1 MTSNEGSDKC
11 AKLNNSIKMEK
22 VLSKLSLYDIL
33 TTVLTGYILCISIKH
48 GLLSKVIPSVL
59 LSVVATIPRKIAV
72 AFIVGL
78 VFHKIVECYT
88 QNSYMKCSRK
98 YLLKLLSLF
107 TRNNLQIIEVVQDE
121 LEKDI
126 PQAGNQIANLKDY
139 YDAYYELW
147 TKNRLGVVTTI
158 EAYSA
163 FIKDLFF
170 ALLIAI
176 ILMSAKL
183 GWLLSLSSLIVLILV
198 FSIARYQCE
207 RKIYRLVLEGF
218 YYENKI

>member
-1 MTSNEGSDKC
+1 MG
-11 AKLNNSIKMEK
+11 K
-22 VLSKLSLYDIL
+22 VLSKLSLYDVL
-33 TTVLTGYILCISIKH
+33 TTILTGYILCIAVRH
-48 GLLSKVIPSVL
+48 GLLSNVIPAEL

-72 AFIVGL
+72 SFIVGL

-88 QNSYMKCSRK
+88 QNSYTKWSCKCF
-98 YLLKLLSLF
+98 LKLTSLF
-107 TRNNLQIIEVVQDE
+107 TRNNFQIIKAVQDE
-121 LEKDI
+121 LGKDI
-126 PQAGNQIANLKDY
+126 PQAANKINNLKDY

-147 TKNRLGVVTTI
+147 AKNKLGVVTTI

-176 ILMSAKL
+176 IFMSAKL
-183 GWLLSLSSLIVLILV
+183 GWILSLSSLSVVIEV

-207 RKIYRLVLEGF
+207 RKIYRLVLEGS
-218 YYENKI
+218 YYENKGN

>member
-1 MTSNEGSDKC
+1 MC
-11 AKLNNSIKMEK
+11 IKLHYSINMGN

-33 TTVLTGYILCISIKH
+33 TTVLIGYIFCISVKH
-48 GLLSKVIPSVL
+48 GLLSNVFPPEL
-59 LSVVATIPRKIAV
+59 LTVVATIPRKIAV

-88 QNSYMKCSRK
+88 QKSYTKCSSRCF
-98 YLLKLLSLF
+98 LKLTSLF
-107 TRNNLQIIEVVQDE
+107 TRNNFQIIKAVQEE
-121 LEKDI
+121 LGKDI
-126 PQAGNQIANLKDY
+126 PQAGNRITVLKDY

-147 TKNRLGVVTTI
+147 TKDKLGVVTTI

-170 ALLIAI
+170 AIVVAN

-183 GWLLSLSSLIVLILV
+183 GWILSLSSLIVVIVV

-207 RKIYRLVLEGF
+207 RKIYRLVLEGY
-218 YYENKI
+218 YYENKNNQDL